1 MINGYICSQNTS
13 PIKRGRKNR
22 IMRKSFVSAIAATFF
37 ASLFLPGCGPAE
49 QSTFTERIYR
59 IGTIYSDQTGTGII
73 PDMIDGVQETIILT
87 NFRNPSH
94 LERFGVN
101 PGDRVLATM
110 EFKAEGSTDNSTI
123 ELLQV
128 NKLDVQSLESRM
140 PSDTL
145 NFYYKFSVSLL
156 GKTSYPAIWNSGHI
170 INVTPVFFIPED
182 ARDPKFYFYP
192 VEVLEDT
199 LVVRLYSLIPD
210 DDVSLNPDYTQ
221 TILNC
226 DISSLADPV
235 SDPAEQARRNLMLA
249 SLRMQG
255 TDRIQVRVV
264 TPDTLRARNSKNEIN
279 KKYLQ
284 PVPGLPQ
291 TVQIPFDF

>member
-1 MINGYICSQNTS
+1 
-13 PIKRGRKNR
+13 
-22 IMRKSFVSAIAATFF
+22 MRKSLVSAIVATFF
-37 ASLFLPGCGPAE
+37 ASLFLPGCGPVE
-49 QSTFTERIYR
+49 QSTFTESIYR
-59 IGTIYSDQTGTGII
+59 IGTVYSDQTGTGII
-73 PDMIDGVQETIILT
+73 PDKIDGIQEKITLK
-87 NFRNPSH
+87 NFNNPSH
-94 LERFGVN
+94 LARFGVD

-110 EFKAEGSTDNSTI
+110 EFKAEGSAENSTV

-128 NKLDVQSLESRM
+128 NKLKVQSLESRM

-145 NFYYKFSVSLL
+145 NFYYKFSVSLM

-170 INVTPVFFIPED
+170 INVTPVFFIPEY
-182 ARDPKFYFYP
+182 AREPKFYFYP

-226 DISSLADPV
+226 DISTLADPV
-235 SDPAEQARRNLMLA
+235 SDPVEQARRGYMLE
-249 SLRMQG
+249 SLRMLD

-264 TPDTLRARNSKNEIN
+264 TPDTLRARNSKNAIN
-279 KKYLQ
+279 PKYVQ